1 MRIVLASV
9 HLEQGPD
16 AVPLGAAC
24 IASSLKTAFPE
35 LAISLVETFA
45 ADGAEHLVGKINAE
59 PQAVGFS
66 LYNWNRSIVIEA
78 AKRIRAQNP
87 SLFLFCG
94 GPEATLPQGLAVPEG
109 GPFDAVI
116 SGEGEAAAAELIRR
130 RFFAESPPAVP
141 GGTDLSQFP
150 SPWLDGTLHV
160 KGREGALW
168 ELARGCPYS
177 CAYCYE
183 SKGAKQVRYFPE
195 ERLREELRL
204 FIREHIP
211 YVFVLDPTFNS
222 NAKRAMRI
230 LDMIADEIRRNP
242 GPETHWHFE
251 VRAERLTREQARR
264 FASLG
269 ASLQIGLQT
278 ADPKVSALIGRE
290 LNRGRFASGI
300 ALLNEEGAIFGLDLI
315 YGLPG
320 DSLAGFSRSL
330 DFALALYPNSLDM
343 FRLAIL
349 PGTALF
355 EKAAEYG
362 LEADGEAPYL
372 VRATPDFPAADL
384 DTAERLSEATDL
396 FYNSGRAVA
405 WFNQV
410 LRPLRIK
417 PSVFLEGFAAHTKT
431 ASIEEMQ
438 LAFLEE
444 RYRRAKKTALLP
456 AVRDLVRFHGA
467 WGRALAEG
475 ACTDIT
481 FTYHPDD
488 VLGEGAL
495 DLDSFAA
502 SAKPL
507 PVKVRV
513 RPGKQGPEM
522 ELGKRLY

>member
-1 MRIVLASV
+1 MRIVVASV

-24 IASSLKTAFPE
+24 IASSLKAAFPE
-35 LAISLVETFA
+35 LALSLVETFV
-45 ADGAEHLVGKINAE
+45 ADGAGPLAAKINAE
-59 PQAVGFS
+59 YPQAIGFS
-66 LYNWNRSIVIEA
+66 LYTWNRYIILEA
-78 AKRIRAQNP
+78 AKRIRTQNP

-94 GPEATLPQGLAVPEG
+94 GPEATALPEGLAVSEG
-109 GPFDAVI
+109 GPFDAFVP
-116 SGEGEAAAAELIRR
+116 GEGEAAVVELIGR
-130 RFFAESPPAVP
+130 RFAI
-141 GGTDLSQFP
+141 LSKQTPSDPEILP
-150 SPWLDGTLHV
+150 SPWLDGTLSV
-160 KGREGALW
+160 KGRNGVLW

-183 SKGAKQVRYFPE
+183 SKGNKRVRYFSE
-195 ERLREELRL
+195 ERLREELQL
-204 FIREHIP
+204 FVREHVP

-222 NAKRAMRI
+222 TAKRAMRI
-230 LDMIADEIRRNP
+230 LDMITAEIRRKA

-251 VRAERLTREQARR
+251 VRSELLTREQARR

-290 LNRGRFASGI
+290 LNRGRFASRIG
-300 ALLNEEGAIFGLDLI
+300 LLNEEGVVFGLDLI

-320 DSLAGFSRSL
+320 DSLGGYRRSL

-349 PGTALF
+349 PGTVLY
-355 EKAAEYG
+355 ERAAEYG
-362 LEADGEAPYL
+362 LMADGEAPYL
-372 VRATPDFPAADL
+372 VRSTPDFSAGDL
-384 DTAERLSEATDL
+384 DTAERLSEAADL
-396 FYNSGRAVA
+396 FYNRGRAVA

-417 PSVFLEGFAAHTKT
+417 PSAFLEGFAENTKT
-431 ASIEEMQ
+431 APIEEMQ

-444 RYRRAKKTALLP
+444 RYRRAKKEALFP

-475 ACTDIT
+475 ASTEIN

-495 DLDSFAA
+495 DLETFAA
-502 SAKPL
+502 RVL
-507 PVKVRV
+507 PRSVKARV
-513 RPGKQGPEM
+513 QPGKQGPEM
-522 ELGKRLY
+522 ELGKGRL